1 VRSGP
6 GDFGIS
12 PAKAPETP
20 SSAVEFL
27 ILWNT
32 ATAAVELGALAP
44 GLTGWLITQ
53 TTVVECVIRIGAGL
67 LLAYP
72 SLSQDVIGKIL
83 FGLAGPLP

>member
-1 VRSGP
+1 
-6 GDFGIS
+6 
-12 PAKAPETP
+12 
-20 SSAVEFL
+20 L

-53 TTVVECVIRIGAGL
+53 TTVVERVIRIGAGL